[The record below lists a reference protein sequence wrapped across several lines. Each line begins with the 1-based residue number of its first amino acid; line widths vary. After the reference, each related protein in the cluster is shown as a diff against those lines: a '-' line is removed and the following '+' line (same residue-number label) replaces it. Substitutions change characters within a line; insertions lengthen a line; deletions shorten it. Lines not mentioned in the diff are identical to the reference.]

1 MTDRSPIPP
10 INVKKEVLDAEKRIR
25 KYIRETPL
33 EFSPYLSQLGKSNVF
48 LKLENIQ
55 LTGSF
60 KVRGALNKLISLS
73 KEERAAGI
81 ITASSGNH
89 GLAVAYALKTLGGK
103 GRVILPDY
111 TVKTKINA
119 LQYYNIS
126 ISFHGSD
133 CEETEAFART
143 TALDNNQ
150 IFISPYN
157 DPQIIGG
164 QGTIGIE
171 LMRQL
176 ENIDVVF
183 VAVGGGGLASGL
195 AGYLKSVNENIKVV
209 GCLPQNSPVMYE
221 SIKAGRIITMESKP
235 TLSDGTAGGIEENAI
250 TFNLCKTYVDDFVL
264 ITESEIKEA
273 LVLMLDKHHLLMEG
287 AAGLV
292 VAAFLKKKKQFKK
305 KNVVLIICGANIGL
319 TTLKGI
325 LCVA

>member
-176 ENIDVVF
+176 ERIDAVF
-183 VAVGGGGLASGL
+183 VSVGGGGLISGI
-195 AGYLKSVNENIKVV
+195 AGYLKSINKDIEVI
-209 GCLPQNSPVMYE
+209 GCLPENSPVMYE
-221 SIKAGRIITMESKP
+221 SIKAGEIISMESKS
-235 TLSDGTAGGIEENAI
+235 TLSDGTAGGIEPNAI
-250 TFNLCKTYVDDFVL
+250 TFDLCKAYVDDFILV
-264 ITESEIKEA
+264 TESEIKEA
-273 LVLMLDKHHLLMEG
+273 LKLILEKHHLVIEG
-287 AAGLV
+287 AAGV
-292 VAAFLKKKKQFKK
+292 AVAAYLKKKEQFED
-305 KNVVLIICGANIGL
+305 KNIVLIICGANISVD
-319 TTLKGI
+319 TIKEI
-325 LCVA
+325 LCRN

>member
-1 MTDRSPIPP
+1 MRDKRDLS
-10 INVKKEVLDAEKRIR
+10 INVKKEVLDAERRIR

-33 EFSPYLSQLGKSNVF
+33 EYSPYLSKLEVNNVF
-48 LKLENIQ
+48 LKLENTQI
-55 LTGSF
+55 TGSF
-60 KVRGALNKLISLS
+60 KLRGAFNKLLSLTEQE
-73 KEERAAGI
+73 KTNGI
-81 ITASSGNH
+81 ITASTGNH
-89 GLAVAYALKTLGGK
+89 GLAVAYALKTLGGRGTIFVPENSSRSK
-103 GRVILPDY
+103 LE
-111 TVKTKINA
+111 A
-119 LQYYNIS
+119 LRHYDVS
-126 ISFHGSD
+126 IEFYGKD
-133 CEETEAFART
+133 CEETETFARA
-143 TALDNNQ
+143 TAQNHNQ

-157 DPQIIGG
+157 DPRIIGG